1 MQKGR
6 RKNEADEGEECRMGG
21 RRMKEGREKN
31 EGGEGEE

>member
-6 RKNEADEGEECRMGG
+6 EKNKGGEGEECRIGG

-31 EGGEGEE
+31 EGGDGEE